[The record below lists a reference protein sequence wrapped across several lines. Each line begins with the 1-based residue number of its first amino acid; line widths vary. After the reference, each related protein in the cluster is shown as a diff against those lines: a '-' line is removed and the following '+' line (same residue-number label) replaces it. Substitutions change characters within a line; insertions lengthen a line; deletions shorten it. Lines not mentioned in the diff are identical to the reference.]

1 MGTQTWVN
9 GLKKLQEMQEDN
21 METIHIFNEE
31 NVPEEVA
38 GTYKVRNATRA
49 IVFDN
54 EENIAL
60 LHMTKDNY
68 YELPGGGV
76 ESDETLEQ
84 GCIRECKEEIGCDV
98 EIIGEVGKTLE
109 YRMQLER
116 VNASH
121 CFTAKVIGEKGSPSL
136 AEDEIEM
143 CTETIWVTKD
153 KAIEL
158 IKTGVPKSLYDKYII
173 ERSII
178 FLNQLES

>member
-1 MGTQTWVN
+1 MKL
-9 GLKKLQEMQEDN
+9 LK
-21 METIHIFNEE
+21 IFNEE
-31 NVPEEVA
+31 NVSEEIVRS
-38 GTYKVRNATRA
+38 YKVRNASRA
-49 IVFDN
+49 IVFDDVG
-54 EENIAL
+54 NIAL

-76 ESDETLEQ
+76 EPEESLEQ

-98 EIIGEVGKTLE
+98 EITGEVGKTLE

-121 CFTAKVIGEKGSPSL
+121 CFTARVIGEKGAPTL
-136 AEDEIEM
+136 AEDEVEM
-143 CTETIWVTKD
+143 GTETIWVAKD

-173 ERSII
+173 ERSIV
-178 FLNQLES
+178 FLNQL